1 MTYDLCHSY
10 AIATRCISIPAP
22 VQYAHLAAFRARHHL
37 IHSELEYK
45 ILGPFFRN
53 WLRVPEPRRKQLAEE
68 INKDIQVEG
77 QTKYRMYFV

>member
-37 IHSELEYK
+37 IHSEAEHK
-45 ILGPFFRN
+45 ILGSFFRN
-53 WLRVPEPRRKQLAEE
+53 WAVVPESKRKNLAER
-68 INKDIQVEG
+68 INEEIQVWEK
-77 QTKYRMYFV
+77 TAFRMYFV